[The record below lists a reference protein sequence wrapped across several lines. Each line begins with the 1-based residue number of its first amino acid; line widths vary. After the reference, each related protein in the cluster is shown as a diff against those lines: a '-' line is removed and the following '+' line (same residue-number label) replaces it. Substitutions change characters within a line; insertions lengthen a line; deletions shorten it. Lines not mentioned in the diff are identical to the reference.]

1 MIVMDKVAGDGKG
14 VGPYRVNVGMEYR
27 TIRATVPL
35 IEFTA
40 TPERLEFRVRF
51 GLGLL
56 LGPWRFEREQVTEVF
71 TTPGWFSDRVHIRG
85 DHFEMQVFSFSPE
98 PLLLTLE
105 ELGYP
110 VDWIVRT

>member
-1 MIVMDKVAGDGKG
+1 MNKVMGDGKG
-14 VGPYRVNVGMEYR
+14 IDPYRVNVGIEYR

-40 TPERLEFRVRF
+40 TPERLEFRARF
-51 GLGLL
+51 GLGILV
-56 LGPWRFEREQVTEVF
+56 GPWRFDREQVTEFF
-71 TTPGWFSDRVHIRG
+71 TTPGWFSNRVNIRG
-85 DHFEMQVFSFSPE
+85 NQFEMQVFSFSPE